1 MAVMRSGVLVWR
13 GRGRERREGR
23 GEEYKTCLGVYPYRM
38 FVLRWPWLAKLGTR
52 HPSPLPPPRGWK
64 APTKYGVYVILTN
77 RSSTFTTGK
86 EWQVL
91 VCCETLPSRFG
102 NELRIA

>member
-52 HPSPLPPPRGWK
+52 HPSPLPPPQRLEGPHK
-64 APTKYGVYVILTN
+64 IRRLRYIDQQIVYIYN
-77 RSSTFTTGK
+77 RERMASIG
-86 EWQVL
+86 L
-91 VCCETLPSRFG
+91 L
-102 NELRIA
+102 